1 MFRSTILSLLTALT
15 VVSGSPTP
23 SLSNHQENAISERAA
38 CSTLPP
44 SFVLAGDSTTA
55 VNGGWGTG
63 FISFLKS
70 PAKGTNIAKSGAT
83 TVSFVNGGYW
93 KKVIDQVK
101 ADAATHNVIVTI
113 QFGHNDQKEAANIS
127 LDQFQTNLQNFAKE
141 VKAAGGTPLLTTSLT
156 RRTFTSDHNVT
167 DSLHNERLRAIA
179 AAQATSSPYIDL
191 NQASIAFV
199 NAIGKD
205 AAQAYNLAAD
215 DRTHLNDYGSVVF
228 GRMVADLI
236 LGHPPTVS
244 ADDKWTP
251 AADNCFVNAFKS
263 NQTLTHAIWSGLPA

>member
-1 MFRSTILSLLTALT
+1 MFRTTILSLLCLLT

-23 SLSNHQENAISERAA
+23 SVSQPENAISERAA
-38 CSTLPP
+38 CSTRPA

-83 TVSFVNGGYW
+83 TVSFVEGGYW
-93 KKVIDQVK
+93 KKVMDQVK
-101 ADAATHNVIVTI
+101 ADAATHDVIVTL
-113 QFGHNDQKEAANIS
+113 QFGHNDQKEDKNIS
-127 LDQFQTNLQNFAKE
+127 LDQFQTNLENFAKE
-141 VKAAGGTPLLTTSLT
+141 VKAAGGTPN
-156 RRTFTSDHNVT
+156 NVT
-167 DSLHNERLRAIA
+167 DNLHNERLRAIA
-179 AAQATSSPYIDL
+179 AAEATSSPYIDL
-191 NQASIAFV
+191 NKASIAFV

-205 AAQAYNLAAD
+205 AAQAYNRDPD
-215 DRTHLNDYGSVVF
+215 DRTHLNEHGSVVF

-244 ADDKWTP
+244 ANDKWTP
-251 AADNCFVNAFKS
+251 AADNCFVGAFKS
-263 NQTLTHAIWSGLPA
+263 NKTLTHAIWSGLPA

>member
-1 MFRSTILSLLTALT
+1 MFRSTILSVLSLLT

-23 SLSNHQENAISERAA
+23 SLNQENAISERAA
-38 CSTLPP
+38 CSTLPA

-55 VNGGWGTG
+55 INGGWGTG

-101 ADAATHNVIVTI
+101 ADAATHNVVVTI

-127 LDQFQTNLQNFAKE
+127 LSQFQTNLENFAKE

-156 RRTFTSDHNVT
+156 RRVFTSEHNAT
-167 DSLHNERLRAIA
+167 DSLHDQRLAAIA
-179 AAQATSSPYIDL
+179 AAKATSSPYIDL
-191 NQASIAFV
+191 NQASLVFV
-199 NAIGKD
+199 NAIGNE
-205 AAQAYNLAAD
+205 AAQVYNLAD
-215 DRTHLNDYGSVVF
+215 GDRTHLNDYGSVVF

-251 AADNCFVNAFKS
+251 AADNCFVSAFKP
-263 NQTLTHAIWSGLPA
+263 NQTLTHAIWSGQPA